1 MTTISKDDLTGL
13 RARARKLAMEKS
25 YFQMIIRMMNTMGIA
40 PGLENTIHNILNNIA
55 QVIGGTNHILY
66 YIIDN
71 ERFYADVFGERVKI
85 GKIEDLLVQKVIETR
100 QPVEEKQNFRATKTI
115 TPEFTKAYTWIYP
128 LLVGSEL
135 IGVLKMENLHFGMG
149 ELYRQLPSFFN
160 YTALVLKN
168 AIQGH
173 TRLKQAHD
181 KLQREIVERKK
192 IEAALIEAKEQAE
205 AANQAKSRFLASMSH
220 ELRTPLNAILGYSQL
235 MQRGVSMLPE
245 HREQLA
251 VINRSGEHLL
261 ALINEVLEISKIEA
275 GKSTLDIA
283 TFNFRALLGD
293 LKEMFRVR
301 TDAKGLQ
308 FGVSGINDVPRYLK
322 TDENKLRRVLINVL
336 GNAVKFT
343 ERGGVTLRV
352 SVEDEKDDCRTTR
365 GERRRSVRFEI
376 EDTGVGI
383 AEEELDNVFAYFAQT
398 QSGRKSKI
406 GTGLGL
412 AITRD
417 YVRMLGGDITVT
429 SALEKGSTFRFEIC
443 AFEGSQKEIKELA
456 KPRQRVICLAPDQD
470 VPRILVAEDIIESR
484 TMLVNLLRSAGFQ
497 VREAGDG
504 ERAVEIFHG
513 WRPDF
518 IWMDIRMPVM
528 DGYKATAKIR
538 QLPGGDAVKIVAITA
553 SAFKEEHRN
562 IFASGCDDLVLKP
575 FQFHEIFETMAEQ
588 LGVRYIYD
596 KERQAQQIPPAM
608 PLTAEM
614 VAGLP
619 SDLRRKLRQAAL
631 NLEVAATERVIAQ
644 IRSNSPQIAGGLQL
658 LVDHIQFGQILK
670 LLDNKELTRP
680 VNRQGEEDG

>member
-1 MTTISKDDLTGL
+1 MTTISKDDLAGL
-13 RARARKLAMEKS
+13 KARAKKLAMEKS
-25 YFQMIIRMMNTMGIA
+25 YFQMIIRMMNTMSIA
-40 PGLENTIHNILNNIA
+40 PGLENTIHNILHNIA
-55 QVIGGTNHILY
+55 EVIGGTNLILY
-66 YIIDN
+66 YMIDN
-71 ERFYADVFGERVKI
+71 ERFHADVFGKRAKI
-85 GKIEDLLVQKVIETR
+85 AKIDDLLVQKVIETR
-100 QPVEEKQNFRATKTI
+100 QPIEEEQNFRATKTI

-128 LLVGSEL
+128 LVVGSEL

-168 AIQGH
+168 EIQGH

-181 KLQREIVERKK
+181 KLQREIIERKK

-275 GKSTLDIA
+275 GKSTLDVA

-293 LKEMFRVR
+293 LEEMFRVR
-301 TDAKGLQ
+301 MDAKGLQ
-308 FGVSGINDVPRYLK
+308 FGVIGIDDVPRYLK

-352 SVEDEKDDCRTTR
+352 SVENKKDRR
-365 GERRRSVRFEI
+365 GVAKNERRRRVRFKI

-383 AEEELDNVFAYFAQT
+383 SEEELDNVFAYFAQT
-398 QSGRKSKI
+398 ESGRKSKI

-417 YVRMLGGDITVT
+417 YIRMLGGDITVT
-429 SALEKGSTFRFEIC
+429 SALGKGSTFRFDIS
-443 AFEGSQKEIKELA
+443 AGQGSEADIKERA
-456 KPRQRVICLAPDQD
+456 KLRQRVICLAPDQD
-470 VPRILVAEDIIESR
+470 VPRILVAEDVKESR
-484 TMLVNLLRSAGFQ
+484 TMLVKLLRTAGFQ

-504 ERAVEIFHG
+504 ERAVEIFQK
-513 WRPDF
+513 WQPDF

-553 SAFKEEHRN
+553 SAFKEERRK
-562 IFASGCDDLVLKP
+562 IVESGCDKVVLKP
-575 FQFHEIFETMAEQ
+575 FQIHEIFETMAEQ
-588 LGVRYIYD
+588 LGVHYIY
-596 KERQAQQIPPAM
+596 EEGREAQQVTPAIA
-608 PLTAEM
+608 LTEEM
-614 VAGLP
+614 IAGLP
-619 SDLRRKLRQAAL
+619 ADLRQKLRQAAH
-631 NLEVAATERVIAQ
+631 NLEVAATERVIAE
-644 IRSNSPQIAGGLQL
+644 IRSNSPEIAERLQL
-658 LVDHIQFGQILK
+658 LTDHVQFGQILK
-670 LLDNKELTRP
+670 LLGNKEKTRA
-680 VNRQGEEDG
+680 VNREGEEDG

>member
-1 MTTISKDDLTGL
+1 
-13 RARARKLAMEKS
+13 
-25 YFQMIIRMMNTMGIA
+25 
-40 PGLENTIHNILNNIA
+40 
-55 QVIGGTNHILY
+55 
-66 YIIDN
+66 
-71 ERFYADVFGERVKI
+71 
-85 GKIEDLLVQKVIETR
+85 
-100 QPVEEKQNFRATKTI
+100 
-115 TPEFTKAYTWIYP
+115 
-128 LLVGSEL
+128 VGSEL

-343 ERGGVTLRV
+343 KRGGVTLRV

-376 EDTGVGI
+376 ETPVW
-383 AEEELDNVFAYFAQT
+383 
-398 QSGRKSKI
+398 
-406 GTGLGL
+406 
-412 AITRD
+412 
-417 YVRMLGGDITVT
+417 
-429 SALEKGSTFRFEIC
+429 ALPKRNWTTYS
-443 AFEGSQKEIKELA
+443 
-456 KPRQRVICLAPDQD
+456 P
-470 VPRILVAEDIIESR
+470 ILPKRRA
-484 TMLVNLLRSAGFQ
+484 A
-497 VREAGDG
+497 
-504 ERAVEIFHG
+504 ERAKSEQVSA
-513 WRPDF
+513 WPS
-518 IWMDIRMPVM
+518 
-528 DGYKATAKIR
+528 
-538 QLPGGDAVKIVAITA
+538 PGIMSACWEAI
-553 SAFKEEHRN
+553 
-562 IFASGCDDLVLKP
+562 
-575 FQFHEIFETMAEQ
+575 
-588 LGVRYIYD
+588 
-596 KERQAQQIPPAM
+596 
-608 PLTAEM
+608 
-614 VAGLP
+614 
-619 SDLRRKLRQAAL
+619 
-631 NLEVAATERVIAQ
+631 
-644 IRSNSPQIAGGLQL
+644 SP
-658 LVDHIQFGQILK
+658 
-670 LLDNKELTRP
+670 
-680 VNRQGEEDG
+680 